1 VADEPGRGS
10 HALMRLA
17 TSRAFGLLFLLP
29 HLCMAGQSGLPGSAR
44 TESERPIM
52 TPWPVIE
59 LRQYTL
65 LPGKR
70 DVLIN
75 VHVGDPER
83 SRSE

>member
-1 VADEPGRGS
+1 
-10 HALMRLA
+10 
-17 TSRAFGLLFLLP
+17 
-29 HLCMAGQSGLPGSAR
+29 
-44 TESERPIM
+44 M
-52 TPWPVIE
+52 TPWPILE